1 MGPFLSY
8 NKALEQDKLIIT
20 TLEVW
25 SKKYLIACECNISS
39 HMS

>member
-25 SKKYLIACECNISS
+25 SKKYLIACEGNISS